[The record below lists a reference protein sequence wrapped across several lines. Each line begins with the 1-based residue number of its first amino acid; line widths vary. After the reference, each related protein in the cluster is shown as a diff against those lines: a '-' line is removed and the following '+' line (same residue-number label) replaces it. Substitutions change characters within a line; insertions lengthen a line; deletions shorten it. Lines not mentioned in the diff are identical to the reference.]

1 MALTLGILFIGVN
14 KIADGLNPLIV
25 GALIVAIGLS
35 LGGPTGYAINPA
47 RDLGLVLHML
57 FYLSQVK
64 VIPNLVIRYCACIG
78 QLLVVCWALWFTKCL

>member
-35 LGGPTGYAINPA
+35 LEA
-47 RDLGLVLHML
+47 LLVMQLT
-57 FYLSQVK
+57 Q
-64 VIPNLVIRYCACIG
+64 LVI
-78 QLLVVCWALWFTKCL
+78 